1 MVNLENTNL
10 NSINTLKKKTP
21 QGLLSFDYY
30 WLLLM
35 AAQSSLPRRSL
46 HIQSEISWA
55 HKVASH
61 QNSQF

>member
-10 NSINTLKKKTP
+10 NYINTFLKNP

-35 AAQSSLPRRSL
+35 AAQSSLLSRSL
-46 HIQSEISWA
+46 HLQSEISWE

>member
-10 NSINTLKKKTP
+10 NYINTFLKNP

-35 AAQSSLPRRSL
+35 AAQSSLLRRSL
-46 HIQSEISWA
+46 HIQSEIS
-55 HKVASH
+55 
-61 QNSQF
+61 

>member
-10 NSINTLKKKTP
+10 NYINTFLKNP
-21 QGLLSFDYY
+21 QDLLSFDYY

-35 AAQSSLPRRSL
+35 AAQSSLLRRSL
-46 HIQSEISWA
+46 YIQSEIFWE
-55 HKVASH
+55 HKVALH